1 MALKAR
7 SHETMLTDDEIHEK
21 ARANIKRFGGELRLS
36 RPVVLTE
43 PDGIFFKVERAS
55 LSARSTNLVSPF
67 VILRET
73 GDIITI
79 KPGDVMP
86 GIVNK
91 LFGWAAMRAD
101 PELQRAVIDPNFDV
115 PRHVEVW
122 SAIIKELLATRKG

>member
-1 MALKAR
+1 
-7 SHETMLTDDEIHEK
+7 MLTDEEIHER

-67 VILRET
+67 VILRT
-73 GDIITI
+73 DGSIITI

-91 LFGWAAMRAD
+91 LYGWAAMRAD
-101 PELQRAVIDPNFDV
+101 PDLQKAVLDPNFDV